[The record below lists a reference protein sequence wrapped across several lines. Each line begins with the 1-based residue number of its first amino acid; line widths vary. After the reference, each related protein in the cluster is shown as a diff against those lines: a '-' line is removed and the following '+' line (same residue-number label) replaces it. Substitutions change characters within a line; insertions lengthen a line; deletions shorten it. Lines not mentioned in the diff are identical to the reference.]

1 MTIILSANSTTAQSL
16 AANEDIF
23 ITTGVSL
30 LVSPAS
36 AITGTTGTFQVNN
49 FGTVYSNSETISLGT
64 YDTGSAG
71 YVFNGLG
78 GTITSGGFTNNAAA
92 VFIQGYHSIENH
104 GQIKGNM
111 SVGAGIKTN
120 DDGEINNFGVI
131 SGRTGII
138 SYGNETANGNI
149 INHGT
154 IHGTFASIWI
164 QNTTVV
170 TIVNY
175 GLLDGAVR
183 LGDGGSF
190 FGASSLDSSEG
201 AVRGSI
207 TGGLGDNFIASG
219 RLGNYINGGGGN
231 DTVMG
236 NGGNDTIFGDDGN
249 DLVSGDEGNDV
260 ITVANTD
267 GTDTLD
273 GGTGIDGLALDRSL
287 VTMAL
292 TISIAAPSVVQELA
306 DGTSV
311 VNFEQLRFTGGT
323 GHDGITGGRL
333 SDVLNG
339 GAGND
344 TLNGGAGTDML
355 IGGTGADSYVFDR
368 LSDTVE
374 EDTVSTAVAERD
386 TVTYI
391 GTSGTYVL
399 GVNVENLLLGG
410 TAAIN
415 GTGNAAANAIT
426 GNAAA
431 NVLNGL
437 TGVDTLSGM
446 GGSDSYFV
454 DVAGDVVV
462 ETIAGAAGGVDLVT
476 FTGTTGTFTLGS
488 NVENLTLTGS
498 AAINGTG
505 NTLANTIIGNSG
517 SNVLSGGLAN
527 DTLTGGLG
535 NDFFVFNTTPNS
547 TSNKDTITDFNAVA
561 DTIRLEN
568 AIFTALGTTT
578 GTLTSAQFKNTSLSA
593 IDGSDRILYN
603 DGTGEVSYDIDGSG
617 AAAAVVFAV
626 ITGAPTLTA
635 SDFVII

>member
-1 MTIILSANSTTAQSL
+1 MTIILSANSTTAQALSNL
-16 AANEDIF
+16 DDLF
-23 ITTGVSL
+23 ITAGVSL
-30 LVSPAS
+30 LVTPAT
-36 AITGTTGTFQVNN
+36 AITGTGGSVQVVNY
-49 FGTVYSNSETISLGT
+49 GTVFSSSETITFGALDSGDVSL
-64 YDTGSAG
+64 
-71 YVFNGLG
+71 VFNGLG

-111 SVGAGIKTN
+111 YVGTGIKTN
-120 DDGEINNFGVI
+120 DDGEVHNFGVI
-131 SGRTGII
+131 SGRTGILN
-138 SYGNETANGNI
+138 YGNETASNTI

-154 IHGTFASIWI
+154 VHGTNASIWV
-164 QNTTVV
+164 QNTSIV

-183 LGDGGSF
+183 LGDGGSL

-207 TGGLGDNFIASG
+207 SGGLGDNFIASG

-260 ITVANTD
+260 ITVANID

-333 SDVLNG
+333 SDFLNG

-355 IGGTGADSYVFDR
+355 IGGTGADSYVVDR

-374 EDTVSTAVAERD
+374 EDTVSTAAAERD

-399 GVNVENLLLGG
+399 GVNVENLVLGG

-517 SNVLSGGLAN
+517 SNVLSGGLGN

-535 NDFFVFNTTPNS
+535 NDFFVFNTAPN
-547 TSNKDTITDFNAVA
+547 TATNGDTITDFNVVA

-568 AIFTALGTTT
+568 AVFTALGAAT
-578 GTLTSAQFKNTSLSA
+578 GALNAAMFKNASLGA
-593 IDGSDRILYN
+593 VDASDRILYN
-603 DGTGEVSYDIDGSG
+603 DATGAVLYDIDGSG
-617 AAAAVVFAV
+617 AAAAIQFAT
-626 ITGAPTLTA
+626 ISGAPTLTVA
-635 SDFVII
+635 DFLVI

>member
-1 MTIILSANSTTAQSL
+1 MTIVLSANSTTAQVLSDL
-16 AANEDIF
+16 DDIF
-23 ITTGVSL
+23 ITAGVSL
-30 LVSPAS
+30 LVTPGT
-36 AITGTTGTFQVNN
+36 AISGTGGSVQVVNY
-49 FGTVYSNSETISLGT
+49 GTVFSSSETITFGALDNGDVSL
-64 YDTGSAG
+64 
-71 YVFNGLG
+71 VFNGLG

-92 VFIQGYHSIENH
+92 VFIQGYHGIENH

-111 SVGAGIKTN
+111 SVGTGIKTN
-120 DDGEINNFGVI
+120 DDGEVHNFGVI
-131 SGRTGII
+131 SGRTGILN
-138 SYGNETANGNI
+138 YGNETASNTI

-154 IHGTFASIWI
+154 VHGTLYSIWV
-164 QNTTVV
+164 QNTSIV

-175 GLLDGAVR
+175 GLLDGSVR

-219 RLGNYINGGGGN
+219 RLGNYINGAGGN
-231 DTVMG
+231 DTIMG
-236 NGGNDTIFGDDGN
+236 NGGNDTIFGDDGD

-333 SDVLNG
+333 SDILNG

-355 IGGTGADSYVFDR
+355 IGGTGADSYVVDR

-374 EDTVSTAVAERD
+374 EDTVSTAAAERD

-399 GVNVENLLLGG
+399 GDNVENLVLGG
-410 TAAIN
+410 AAAIN
-415 GTGNAAANAIT
+415 GTGNTGANAIT

-462 ETIAGAAGGVDLVT
+462 ETIAGAAGGVDMVT

-505 NTLANTIIGNSG
+505 NTLANRIIGNSG
-517 SNVLSGGLAN
+517 SNIITGGLAN

-568 AIFTALGTTT
+568 AVFTALGATT
-578 GTLTSAQFKNTSLSA
+578 GTLTSAMFKNTSLAA

>member
-1 MTIILSANSTTAQSL
+1 MTIVLSANSTTAQTLSNL
-16 AANEDIF
+16 DEIF
-23 ITTGVSL
+23 ITAGVSL
-30 LVSPAS
+30 LVTPAT
-36 AITGTTGTFQVNN
+36 AISGTGGSVQVVNY
-49 FGTVYSNSETISLGT
+49 GTVFSSSETITFGALDNGDVSL
-64 YDTGSAG
+64 
-71 YVFNGLG
+71 VFNGLG

-111 SVGAGIKTN
+111 HVGTGIKTN
-120 DDGEINNFGVI
+120 DDGEVHNFGVI
-131 SGRTGII
+131 SGRTGILN
-138 SYGNETANGNI
+138 YGNETASNTI

-154 IHGTFASIWI
+154 VHGTNASIWV
-164 QNTTVV
+164 QNTSIV

-183 LGDGGSF
+183 LGDGGSL

-207 TGGLGDNFIASG
+207 SGGLGDNFIASG

-260 ITVANTD
+260 ITVANFD

-333 SDVLNG
+333 SDFLNG

-355 IGGTGADSYVFDR
+355 IGGTGADSYVVDR

-374 EDTVSTAVAERD
+374 EDTVSTAAAERD

-399 GVNVENLLLGG
+399 GVNVENLVLGG

-517 SNVLSGGLAN
+517 SNVLSGGLGN

-535 NDFFVFNTTPNS
+535 NDFFVFNTAPN
-547 TSNKDTITDFNAVA
+547 TATNGDTITDFNVVA

-568 AIFTALGTTT
+568 AVFTALGAAT
-578 GTLTSAQFKNTSLSA
+578 GALNAAMFKNASLGA
-593 IDGSDRILYN
+593 VDASDRILYN
-603 DGTGEVSYDIDGSG
+603 DATGAVLYDIDGSG
-617 AAAAVVFAV
+617 AAAAIQFAT
-626 ITGAPTLTA
+626 ISGAPTLTVA
-635 SDFVII
+635 DFLVI

>member
-1 MTIILSANSTTAQSL
+1 MTIILSANSTTAQALSNL
-16 AANEDIF
+16 DDLF
-23 ITTGVSL
+23 ITAGVSL
-30 LVSPAS
+30 LVTPAT
-36 AITGTTGTFQVNN
+36 AISGTGGSVQVVNY
-49 FGTVYSNSETISLGT
+49 GTVFSSSETITFGALDNGDVSL
-64 YDTGSAG
+64 
-71 YVFNGLG
+71 VFNGLG

-111 SVGAGIKTN
+111 YVGTGIKTN
-120 DDGEINNFGVI
+120 DDGEVHNFGVI
-131 SGRTGII
+131 SGRTGILN
-138 SYGNETANGNI
+138 YGNETASNTI

-154 IHGTFASIWI
+154 VHGTNASIWV
-164 QNTTVV
+164 QNTSIV

-207 TGGLGDNFIASG
+207 SGGLGDNFIASG

-260 ITVANTD
+260 ITVANID

-333 SDVLNG
+333 SDFLNG

-355 IGGTGADSYVFDR
+355 IGGTGADSYVVDR

-374 EDTVSTAVAERD
+374 EDTVSTAAAERD

-399 GVNVENLLLGG
+399 GVNVENLVLGG

-517 SNVLSGGLAN
+517 SNVLSGGLGN

-535 NDFFVFNTTPNS
+535 NDFFVFNTAPN
-547 TSNKDTITDFNAVA
+547 TATNGDTITDFNVVA

-568 AIFTALGTTT
+568 AVFTALGAAT
-578 GTLTSAQFKNTSLSA
+578 GALNAAMFKNASLGA
-593 IDGSDRILYN
+593 VDASDRILYN
-603 DGTGEVSYDIDGSG
+603 DATGAVLYDIDGSG
-617 AAAAVVFAV
+617 AAAAIQFAT
-626 ITGAPTLTA
+626 ISGAPTLTVA
-635 SDFVII
+635 DFLVI

>member
-1 MTIILSANSTTAQSL
+1 
-16 AANEDIF
+16 
-23 ITTGVSL
+23 
-30 LVSPAS
+30 
-36 AITGTTGTFQVNN
+36 
-49 FGTVYSNSETISLGT
+49 
-64 YDTGSAG
+64 
-71 YVFNGLG
+71 
-78 GTITSGGFTNNAAA
+78 
-92 VFIQGYHSIENH
+92 
-104 GQIKGNM
+104 
-111 SVGAGIKTN
+111 
-120 DDGEINNFGVI
+120 
-131 SGRTGII
+131 
-138 SYGNETANGNI
+138 
-149 INHGT
+149 
-154 IHGTFASIWI
+154 
-164 QNTTVV
+164 
-170 TIVNY
+170 
-175 GLLDGAVR
+175 
-183 LGDGGSF
+183 
-190 FGASSLDSSEG
+190 
-201 AVRGSI
+201 
-207 TGGLGDNFIASG
+207 
-219 RLGNYINGGGGN
+219 
-231 DTVMG
+231 
-236 NGGNDTIFGDDGN
+236 
-249 DLVSGDEGNDV
+249 
-260 ITVANTD
+260 
-267 GTDTLD
+267 
-273 GGTGIDGLALDRSL
+273 
-287 VTMAL
+287 MAL

-333 SDVLNG
+333 SDFLNG

-355 IGGTGADSYVFDR
+355 IGGTGADSYVVDR

-374 EDTVSTAVAERD
+374 EDTVSTAAAERD

-399 GVNVENLLLGG
+399 GVNVENLVLGG

-517 SNVLSGGLAN
+517 SNVLSGGLGN

-535 NDFFVFNTTPNS
+535 NDFFVFNTAPN
-547 TSNKDTITDFNAVA
+547 TATNGDTITDFNVVA

-568 AIFTALGTTT
+568 AVFTALGAAT
-578 GTLTSAQFKNTSLSA
+578 GALNAAMFKNASLGA
-593 IDGSDRILYN
+593 VDASDRILYN
-603 DGTGEVSYDIDGSG
+603 DATGAVLYDIDGSG
-617 AAAAVVFAV
+617 AAAAIQFAT
-626 ITGAPTLTA
+626 ISGAPTLTVA
-635 SDFVII
+635 DFLVI